1 VKGLVYP
8 EDDCAQRT
16 GMNIT
21 EIGSKRAKTEQ
32 GGRSHLRRYVVD
44 ESVIKDFVG
53 SLEIHDVDAAAAR
66 FQAVADVTAK
76 MLRSRANNANDI
88 EKSDLELIK
97 RLAARSRNRHYRRI
111 MSAMLEAVGQ
121 GWEGITAAQKTAAHI
136 VDMAFRWTPEYI
148 SVLYMY
154 RDKLRRTM
162 QATETSS

>member
-1 VKGLVYP
+1 
-8 EDDCAQRT
+8 
-16 GMNIT
+16 MSIT
-21 EIGSKRAKTEQ
+21 EIGSKRAKIEQ
-32 GGRSHLRRYVVD
+32 QGRKHSKRYVVD

-76 MLRSRANNANDI
+76 MLKRQANNI
-88 EKSDLELIK
+88 EQSDLELIK